1 MKKLIT
7 FIITILIVAYTL
19 ITSDF
24 SMLET
29 ENEIKQVTNI
39 ENGEFKIHFID
50 VGQADSILIESNNE
64 FMLVDAGN
72 NGDGDLVVNYLKE
85 EGVSE
90 LKYVIGT
97 HAHEDHIG
105 GMDNVIREFDIN
117 RFFMPN
123 VMTTT
128 RTFETVLDELLNKH
142 IKFETPNINDEF
154 NLGDTKIEII
164 HVSESESNINNTSIV
179 TKVTYKDTSYLL
191 MGDAEEEVEHE
202 INNIQADVLKLG
214 HHGSRSSTNEEFLK
228 MVNPQIAI
236 ICAGQNNKYGHPHK
250 ETLDKLKNINTY
262 STMDN
267 GTIVLTSDGQNI
279 SVETEK

>member
-1 MKKLIT
+1 
-7 FIITILIVAYTL
+7 
-19 ITSDF
+19 
-24 SMLET
+24 
-29 ENEIKQVTNI
+29 
-39 ENGEFKIHFID
+39 
-50 VGQADSILIESNNE
+50 
-64 FMLVDAGN
+64 MLVDAGN

-128 RTFETVLDELLNKH
+128 RTFETVLDELLNKQ